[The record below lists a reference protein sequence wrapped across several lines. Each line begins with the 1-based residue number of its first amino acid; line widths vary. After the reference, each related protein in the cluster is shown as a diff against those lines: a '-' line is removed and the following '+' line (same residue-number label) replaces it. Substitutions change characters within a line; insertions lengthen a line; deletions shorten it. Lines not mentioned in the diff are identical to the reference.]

1 MNRYI
6 HVEPL
11 SALVA
16 VDDEDQSKTKAIEN
30 TYLSNRFFYV
40 EEAGVI
46 NIDGKDETVNAGNVI
61 MTTYIPTVN
70 GKDKVSAAILRDG
83 PIVDCIEQQLEYIRQ
98 QKARREQINNL
109 VEVCCDTDCCKSCD

>member
-11 SALVA
+11 NALVA

-61 MTTYIPTVN
+61 MTTYVPTVN
-70 GKDKVSAAILRDG
+70 GQDKASTTILRDG

-109 VEVCCDTDCCKSCD
+109 VKDCCGTDCCKSCA

>member
-11 SALVA
+11 NALVA

-61 MTTYIPTVN
+61 MTTYVPTVN
-70 GKDKVSAAILRDG
+70 GKDKVSATILRDG

-109 VEVCCDTDCCKSCD
+109 VKDCCDTDCCKSCD